1 MKYNLFGK
9 TGLKVSAL
17 SFGTMTFGGE
27 ADEATSA
34 VLYKRCRKAGI
45 NLFDCADY
53 YHAGRAEEVLGKLIQ
68 GERDQIILTSKVF
81 FPTSKDVNDRG
92 LTRKHIIKSLEA
104 SLRRLKTEYLDVY
117 FMHRFDENTPLEES
131 LRAMEDLVRSGKVHY
146 LGASNFA
153 AWQMMKG
160 IGISALR
167 GWSAFTVIQ
176 PMYNL
181 LKRQAEVE
189 ILPMAQAENLAVI
202 SYNPLAGGVLTGKY
216 KSSEL
221 SSGTRLGDKANYRD
235 RYPLN
240 ANREVVAKFL
250 ECAQKRGYSPAAL
263 AIAWAAHAPGITS
276 PLLGARTLDQLE
288 ECLTATSIEMTAEL
302 RQEISLLTPEL
313 PLATNHFSAESE
325 PVMR

>member
-1 MKYNLFGK
+1 MQYNLFGK

-34 VLYKRCRKAGI
+34 ILYNRCREAGI

-68 GERDQIILTSKVF
+68 RERDQIILTSKVF
-81 FPTSKDVNDRG
+81 FPTSKEINDRG
-92 LTRKHIIKSLEA
+92 LTRKHIVKCLEA

-189 ILPMAQAENLAVI
+189 ILPMALVENLAVI

-216 KSSEL
+216 QSSEL
-221 SSGTRLGDKANYRD
+221 SSGTRLGDKANYRE

-240 ANREVVAKFL
+240 AYREVIAKFL
-250 ECAQKRGYSPAAL
+250 QCACKRGYSPAAL
-263 AIAWAAHAPGITS
+263 AIAWAAHTPGITS
-276 PLLGARTLDQLE
+276 PLVGARTLDQLE
-288 ECLTATSIEMTAEL
+288 ECLTATSIGMTPEL
-302 RQEISLLTPEL
+302 RQEISSLTPEL
-313 PLATNHFSAESE
+313 PLATNHFANESE
-325 PVMR
+325 PVRY